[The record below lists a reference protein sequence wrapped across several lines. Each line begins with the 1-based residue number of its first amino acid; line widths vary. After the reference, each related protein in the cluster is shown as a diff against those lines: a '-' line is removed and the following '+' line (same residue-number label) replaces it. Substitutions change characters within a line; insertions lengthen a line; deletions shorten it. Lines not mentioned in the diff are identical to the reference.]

1 MTTIVKVN
9 SKKKIKVNIIPLID
23 IIFLMLVFFMLAT
36 NFEKNKQIDLSI
48 AENMKSENQSN
59 LILQIIIKNDG
70 SFLIND
76 KQVEKEKVETKVIE
90 IWNTKKYKEIFILN
104 EKSSI
109 VQDLVFLIDILKNNN
124 IEKIYF
130 DNKNDFL

>member
-1 MTTIVKVN
+1 MTTIVKVS
-9 SKKKIKVNIIPLID
+9 SKKRIKVNIIPLID

-48 AENMKSENQSN
+48 AGNMKSENQSN
-59 LILQIIIKNDG
+59 LILKIIIKNDG
-70 SFLIND
+70 RFLINK

-104 EKSSI
+104 EKSAI

-130 DNKNDFL
+130 DNKE

>member
-1 MTTIVKVN
+1 MTKIVKV
-9 SKKKIKVNIIPLID
+9 SAKKKIKVNIIPLID

-48 AENMKSENQSN
+48 DENVKSENQSN
-59 LILQIIIKNDG
+59 LILEIIIKNDG
-70 SFLIND
+70 GFLINN
-76 KQVEKEKVETKVIE
+76 KKVEREKFETQVIK

-130 DNKNDFL
+130 DNKE

>member
-48 AENMKSENQSN
+48 AGNMKSENQSN
-59 LILQIIIKNDG
+59 LILKIIIKNDG
-70 SFLIND
+70 RFLIN
-76 KQVEKEKVETKVIE
+76 
-90 IWNTKKYKEIFILN
+90 KKLR
-104 EKSSI
+104 
-109 VQDLVFLIDILKNNN
+109 LK
-124 IEKIYF
+124 
-130 DNKNDFL
+130 L

>member
-1 MTTIVKVN
+1 MTTIVKIN
-9 SKKKIKVNIIPLID
+9 SKKRIKVNIIPLID

-48 AENMKSENQSN
+48 AGNMKSENQSN
-59 LILQIIIKNDG
+59 LILKIIIKNDG
-70 SFLIND
+70 SFLINN

-130 DNKNDFL
+130 DNKE

>member
-48 AENMKSENQSN
+48 AGNMKSENQSN
-59 LILQIIIKNDG
+59 LILKIIIKNDG
-70 SFLIND
+70 SFLINN

-130 DNKNDFL
+130 DNKE

>member
-1 MTTIVKVN
+1 MTTIIKAS
-9 SKKKIKVNIIPLID
+9 SKKRIKVNIIPLID

-48 AENMKSENQSN
+48 AGNMKSENQSN
-59 LILQIIIKNDG
+59 LILKIIIKNDG
-70 SFLIND
+70 SFLINK
-76 KQVEKEKVETKVIE
+76 KQVEKEKVETKVIK

-130 DNKNDFL
+130 DNKK

>member
-1 MTTIVKVN
+1 MTKIVKVS

-59 LILQIIIKNDG
+59 LILEIIIKNDG
-70 SFLIND
+70 SFLINN
-76 KQVEKEKVETKVIE
+76 KKVEKEKVETKVVE

-104 EKSSI
+104 EKLST

-130 DNKNDFL
+130 DNKK

>member
-48 AENMKSENQSN
+48 AGNMKSENQSN
-59 LILQIIIKNDG
+59 LILKIIIKNDG
-70 SFLIND
+70 SFLINK
-76 KQVEKEKVETKVIE
+76 KQVEKEKIETKVIE

-130 DNKNDFL
+130 DNKE

>member
-1 MTTIVKVN
+1 MTKIVKVS

-48 AENMKSENQSN
+48 AGNMKSENQSN
-59 LILQIIIKNDG
+59 LILKIIIKNDG
-70 SFLIND
+70 RFLINK

-104 EKSSI
+104 EKSAI

-130 DNKNDFL
+130 DNKE

>member
-48 AENMKSENQSN
+48 AGNMKSENQSN
-59 LILQIIIKNDG
+59 LILEIIIKNDG
-70 SFLIND
+70 GFLINN
-76 KQVEKEKVETKVIE
+76 KKVEREKFETKVIK

-130 DNKNDFL
+130 DNKK

>member
-48 AENMKSENQSN
+48 AGNMKSENQSN
-59 LILQIIIKNDG
+59 LILKIIIKNDG
-70 SFLIND
+70 SFLINN
-76 KQVEKEKVETKVIE
+76 KQIEKEKVETKVIE

-109 VQDLVFLIDILKNNN
+109 IQDLVFLIDILKNNN

-130 DNKNDFL
+130 DNKE

>member
-1 MTTIVKVN
+1 MHTIVKVS

-48 AENMKSENQSN
+48 SENKKSENQSN
-59 LILQIIIKNDG
+59 LILEIIIKNDG
-70 SFLIND
+70 SFFIN
-76 KQVEKEKVETKVIE
+76 KKKIEKEKVETKIIE

-130 DNKNDFL
+130 DDKE

>member
-1 MTTIVKVN
+1 MTTIVKVS
-9 SKKKIKVNIIPLID
+9 SKKRIKVNIIPLID

-48 AENMKSENQSN
+48 AGNMKSENQSN
-59 LILQIIIKNDG
+59 LILEIIIKNDG
-70 SFLIND
+70 SFLINN
-76 KQVEKEKVETKVIE
+76 KKIEKEKVETKVVE

-104 EKSSI
+104 EKLSI

-130 DNKNDFL
+130 DNKK

>member
-1 MTTIVKVN
+1 MTSIVKVS
-9 SKKKIKVNIIPLID
+9 SKKRIKVNIIPLID

-59 LILQIIIKNDG
+59 LILEIIIKNDG
-70 SFLIND
+70 SFLIN
-76 KQVEKEKVETKVIE
+76 KKKVEKEKVETKVVE

-124 IEKIYF
+124 IKKIYF
-130 DNKNDFL
+130 DNKE

>member
-1 MTTIVKVN
+1 MTTIVKVS

-59 LILQIIIKNDG
+59 LILEIIIKNDG
-70 SFLIND
+70 SFLINK
-76 KQVEKEKVETKVIE
+76 KQVEKENIETKVIE

-124 IEKIYF
+124 IKKIYF
-130 DNKNDFL
+130 DNKE

>member
-1 MTTIVKVN
+1 MTTIVKVS
-9 SKKKIKVNIIPLID
+9 SKKRIKVNIIPLID

-48 AENMKSENQSN
+48 AENVKSENQSN
-59 LILQIIIKNDG
+59 LILKIIIKNDG
-70 SFLIND
+70 SFLINK
-76 KQVEKEKVETKVIE
+76 KQVEKEKVETKVIK

-130 DNKNDFL
+130 DNKK

>member
-1 MTTIVKVN
+1 MTTIVKVS
-9 SKKKIKVNIIPLID
+9 SKKRIKVNIIPLID

-48 AENMKSENQSN
+48 AGNMKSENQSN
-59 LILQIIIKNDG
+59 LILKIIIKNDG
-70 SFLIND
+70 SFLINN

-130 DNKNDFL
+130 DNKE

>member
-1 MTTIVKVN
+1 MTTVVKV
-9 SKKKIKVNIIPLID
+9 SPKKKIKVNIIPLID

-48 AENMKSENQSN
+48 AGNMKSENQSN
-59 LILQIIIKNDG
+59 LILEIIIKNDG
-70 SFLIND
+70 SFLINK
-76 KQVEKEKVETKVIE
+76 KQVEKENIETKVIE

-104 EKSSI
+104 EKLST

-130 DNKNDFL
+130 DNKE

>member
-1 MTTIVKVN
+1 MTTIVKVS
-9 SKKKIKVNIIPLID
+9 SKKRIKVNIIPLID

-59 LILQIIIKNDG
+59 LILEIIIKNDG
-70 SFLIND
+70 SFFINN
-76 KQVEKEKVETKVIE
+76 KKVEKENVETKVVE

-130 DNKNDFL
+130 DNKK

>member
-1 MTTIVKVN
+1 MTKIVKV
-9 SKKKIKVNIIPLID
+9 SAKKKIKVNIIPLID

-48 AENMKSENQSN
+48 SENKKSENQSN
-59 LILQIIIKNDG
+59 LILEIIIKNDG
-70 SFLIND
+70 SFFIN
-76 KQVEKEKVETKVIE
+76 KKKIEKEKVETKIIE

-130 DNKNDFL
+130 DNKE

>member
-1 MTTIVKVN
+1 
-9 SKKKIKVNIIPLID
+9 
-23 IIFLMLVFFMLAT
+23 
-36 NFEKNKQIDLSI
+36 
-48 AENMKSENQSN
+48 MKSENQSN
-59 LILQIIIKNDG
+59 LILEIIIKNDG
-70 SFLIND
+70 SFLINK
-76 KQVEKEKVETKVIE
+76 KQVEKENIETKVIE

-130 DNKNDFL
+130 DNKE

>member
-48 AENMKSENQSN
+48 AGNMKSENQSN
-59 LILQIIIKNDG
+59 LILKIIIKNDG
-70 SFLIND
+70 SFLINK

-104 EKSSI
+104 EKSAI

-130 DNKNDFL
+130 DNKE

>member
-1 MTTIVKVN
+1 MTKIVKV
-9 SKKKIKVNIIPLID
+9 SAKKKIKVNIIPLID

-59 LILQIIIKNDG
+59 LILEIIIKNDG
-70 SFLIND
+70 SFLINK
-76 KQVEKEKVETKVIE
+76 KQVEKENIETKVIE

-124 IEKIYF
+124 IKKIYF
-130 DNKNDFL
+130 DNKE

>member
-59 LILQIIIKNDG
+59 LILKIIIKNDG
-70 SFLIND
+70 SFLINN
-76 KQVEKEKVETKVIE
+76 KQIEKEKVETKVIE

-109 VQDLVFLIDILKNNN
+109 IQDLVFLIDILKNNN

-130 DNKNDFL
+130 DNKE

>member
-1 MTTIVKVN
+1 MTTIVKVS
-9 SKKKIKVNIIPLID
+9 SKKRIKVNIIPLID

-59 LILQIIIKNDG
+59 LILEIIIKNDG
-70 SFLIND
+70 SFLINK
-76 KQVEKEKVETKVIE
+76 KQVEKENIETKVIE

-130 DNKNDFL
+130 DNKE